1 MYPRKCLVN
10 IKDDRVG
17 GRGTKEHH
25 RFVSFYLFDFTDK
38 WKHTVFVFLCLTCFT
53 MIPPSTSMW
62 LQTANFLNY
71 VKQKQTPRYREQ
83 TSSTGGKK
91 GGGRTRY
98 TKGMK
103 RYKVV
108 AIRYLSY
115 KDVTYRPGTPARGW
129 QKPDI
134 QYERHNY
141 RITMAYPGT
150 SQNVVSEL
158 ITSIK
163 KNKCRQRRVFLR
175 GEWQLINTH
184 QRVRQGKENG
194 DSK

>member
-1 MYPRKCLVN
+1 MSREHQRWPCWRKRNKRRTQICFFLFIWFHRQVKTYSICLSLPDVFHN
-10 IKDDRVG
+10 
-17 GRGTKEHH
+17 
-25 RFVSFYLFDFTDK
+25 DK
-38 WKHTVFVFLCLTCFT
+38 
-53 MIPPSTSMW
+53 PPSTSMW

-115 KDVTYRPGTPARGW
+115 KDVTYRPGTPAHGW
-129 QKPDI
+129 QNPDI

-194 DSK
+194 DNK